1 LVPEK
6 LIQSLHQVPGFD
18 EAVFRQV
25 HVEKNPPVSIRA
37 NQQKIA
43 GLEHTLFAGENI
55 PWCNSGYYLP
65 SRPVFTLDPLLHAGA
80 YYVQEASSMFLEQAV
95 RYILQQIPVSLAL
108 DLCAAP
114 GGKSTHLA
122 SLLPEGSVL
131 VSNEVIATRTPILLE
146 NLVKW
151 GNANVMVTQN
161 DPADFGKLGPQF
173 DLIVVDA
180 PCSGS
185 GLFRRDPEAIK
196 EWSEQAVSLC
206 AQRQQRILADA
217 LPAMVPGGFLVYA
230 TCSYSPA
237 EDEEIL
243 DWLLSQWELESIS
256 LPDSFTGKGVV
267 TVQSPEMQCTGYRF
281 FPCRVKGEGFFMAVL
296 QKKGTWEPKKPL
308 VKPAKAVSLPKG
320 AVPWVKQDLPLLCYR
335 HKDTFF
341 GMPSLV
347 LGYFI
352 QWQAALHIR
361 KAGVR
366 LGEELHGKFNPD
378 HDFALSKVI
387 QKEAV
392 PKVEVSEALA
402 LQFLRRQDIRDWG
415 LKETGWLLVTYHGLP
430 LGWIKNLGNRFNNYY
445 PTGWRIRMQ

>member
-267 TVQSPEMQCTGYRF
+267 TVQSPEMQGTGYRF

-341 GMPSLV
+341 GMPPLV